1 MELYLPIAE
10 LPINVFILLGMGA
23 AVGFLSGM
31 FGVGGGFL
39 LTPLL
44 IFSGISPAVAVATVS
59 SQIVASS
66 ASGTLAYIRKKT
78 IDVKLGLYLLVSGMV
93 GSGLGVTVYTLLRR
107 QGQLDLVI
115 ALAYVT
121 FLGTIGALMLTEAL
135 RSMAA
140 QRKGR
145 PMPTRRSGQHGW
157 ASNLPLKVR
166 FRRSKLYISVIPVAL
181 LGISIGFLG
190 ALLGIGGGFIM
201 VPALIYLLRVPT
213 TIVIGTTLMQTLGT
227 MAFAT
232 VMQAATNQTVDV
244 VLGLCLMVGGVI
256 GAQFGAQV
264 GQRLRGETLRA
275 LLGLLVLSV
284 GVRFAVDLILRPE
297 ELYSITRLS
306 GGGL

>member
-10 LPINVFILLGMGA
+10 LPMNVFMLLGMGA

-44 IFSGISPAVAVATVS
+44 IFSGIPPAVAVATVS

-78 IDVKLGLYLLVSGMV
+78 IDVKLGGFLLVSGMI
-93 GSGLGVTVYTLLRR
+93 GSGIGVWVFGLLRAV
-107 QGQLDLVI
+107 GQLDLVI
-115 ALAYVT
+115 ALSYVT
-121 FLGTIGALMLTEAL
+121 FLSTVGALMLTEAL
-135 RSMAA
+135 RAIAA
-140 QRKGR
+140 QRAGKPLPVGR
-145 PMPTRRSGQHGW
+145 PAARGW
-157 ASNLPLKVR
+157 MQRLPLRVR
-166 FRRSKLYISVIPVAL
+166 FPRSKLAISAIPVVV
-181 LGISIGFLG
+181 LGVAIGFLG

-201 VPALIYLLRVPT
+201 VPALIYILKVPT
-213 TIVIGTTLMQTLGT
+213 SIVIGTTLMQTLGT

-232 VMQAATNQTVDV
+232 IMQASTNQTVDA

-284 GVRFAVDLILRPE
+284 GVRFAVDLVVMPK
-297 ELYSITRLS
+297 ELYSITHSS
-306 GGGL
+306 GAGL